1 MPSEVQYQFED
12 YSEERSS
19 VRLSVVQLTAGNIAA
34 TEGQLTALET
44 AMLGITLGEL
54 RQESVIW
61 RRDEVSVAPVVS
73 ALAQREIKWLVRYH
87 DTVTGKKY
95 RAEIPTADLNGRLV
109 ANTDLADNNN
119 AQVAAFIT
127 AFQAVVRDPDT
138 GLNTVLI
145 DSIQFVGRNT

>member
-19 VRLSVVQLTAGNIAA
+19 VRLSVVQLTAANIAA

-109 ANTDLADNNN
+109 DNTDLADNNN

>member
-12 YSEERSS
+12 FSEERSS
-19 VRLSVVQLTAGNIAA
+19 VRLSIVQLTAGNIAA
-34 TEGQLTALET
+34 TEGELTALET

-61 RRDEVSVAPVVS
+61 RRDEVSAADVVS